1 MRILMTT
8 DAVGGVWTYSLELA
22 RALRPHGVEVQ
33 LASMGPPPDQA
44 QLQAADAAGVG
55 GVNVSSFALEWQP
68 DPWDDVER
76 AGEWLLEVER
86 RLRPDL
92 VHLNGYAHGC
102 LPWEAPVISV
112 AHSDVL
118 SWWEAVRGEPA
129 PPRYDRYRTA
139 LYDGLGGVA
148 AVCAPTV
155 STLEELRRHV
165 SFAAPGFVVHN
176 GRSVTVGPATKH
188 PFVLGAGRYW
198 DEAKNLAA
206 LERVSGSIAWPVVVA
221 GEGTPAGR
229 RSSTE
234 IAALMARASIFASPV
249 RYEPF
254 GLAIL
259 EAALAGCVLVLG
271 NVASLEELWEDAA
284 VFVDPEDDDELA
296 FVLDLLAERPERRF
310 TLARRARRRAR
321 CYTPKAMAS
330 GYLCVYAEA
339 LHAAHRVVAA

>member
-1 MRILMTT
+1 VLVAGHSCVLSWHE
-8 DAVGGVWTYSLELA
+8 AV
-22 RALRPHGVEVQ
+22 RRRP
-33 LASMGPPPDQA
+33 AGPEWRRYREKVTA
-44 QLQAADAAGVG
+44 GIAAADALVAP
-55 GVNVSSFALEWQP
+55 SHAMLAALERHYQP
-68 DPWDDVER
+68 RCP
-76 AGEWLLEVER
+76 
-86 RLRPDL
+86 RLAIP
-92 VHLNGYAHGC
+92 
-102 LPWEAPVISV
+102 
-112 AHSDVL
+112 
-118 SWWEAVRGEPA
+118 
-129 PPRYDRYRTA
+129 
-139 LYDGLGGVA
+139 
-148 AVCAPTV
+148 
-155 STLEELRRHV
+155 
-165 SFAAPGFVVHN
+165 N
-176 GRSVTVGPATKH
+176 GRAQARFRPLRKQRL
-188 PFVLGAGRYW
+188 VLGMGRVW

-221 GEGTPAGR
+221 GEGTPGGR

-321 CYTPKAMAS
+321 CYTPKAMAA